1 MNNISKL
8 ATRRVGSILNEL
20 NGANTI
26 SSATAST
33 MIVIESQG
41 KM

>member
-26 SSATAST
+26 SSANAST
-33 MIVIESQG
+33 ISSLQLQAT
-41 KM
+41 

>member
-26 SSATAST
+26 SSATDST
-33 MIVIESQG
+33 TSSLQLQAT
-41 KM
+41 